1 VATPP
6 FQSWLKDAAATLAA
20 LQEGRRVAK
29 GPDGD
34 AFIDGYRTG
43 LKRSDGQGDMVKVD
57 DRPGPWMLGYR
68 IGLAGWMV
76 SASGPGFVEYVRDL
90 ARKMQK

>member
-20 LQEGRRVAK
+20 
-29 GPDGD
+29 
-34 AFIDGYRTG
+34 
-43 LKRSDGQGDMVKVD
+43 DMVKVD

-76 SASGPGFVEYVRDL
+76 SAPGPGFVEYVRDL